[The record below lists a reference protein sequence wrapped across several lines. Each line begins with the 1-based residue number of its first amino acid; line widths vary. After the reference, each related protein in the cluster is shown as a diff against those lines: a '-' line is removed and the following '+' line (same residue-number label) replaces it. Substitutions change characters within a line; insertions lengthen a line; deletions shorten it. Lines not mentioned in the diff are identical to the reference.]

1 MAFETLRNT
10 VYFLREN
17 LRQRKENR
25 KPGQRNY
32 MKKKQVSPTADPQYR
47 TLIEKAADKKAPF
60 AEKTKGYYRFSREFP
75 DRVDAEGYRI
85 NEQNDDKPL
94 SHRGLVLLTIALP
107 ILFAVGF
114 VLTDTALEI
123 SDAPPPEVPSIE
135 EENISVDN
143 QFGEVTTLPQ
153 DDFGENATDEFILPT
168 DVPIEDIP
176 TEDTTLFI
184 PPPPE
189 TTTGFA
195 DAPVEDGQFGTQED
209 VWG

>member
-1 MAFETLRNT
+1 MAFDTLRNT
-10 VYFLREN
+10 VDFLREN

-47 TLIEKAADKKAPF
+47 ELIEKSADKKAPF

-85 NEQNDDKPL
+85 NEQNEDKPL
-94 SHRGLVLLTIALP
+94 SRRGLALLTISLL
-107 ILFAVGF
+107 ILFAAGF
-114 VLTDTALEI
+114 VFTNTALEI
-123 SDAPPPEVPSIE
+123 SDAPPPEIPSLE
-135 EENISVDN
+135 DDISVDS

-153 DDFGENATDEFILPT
+153 DSSVEYATDGFVLPT
-168 DVPIEDIP
+168 DLPLENAP
-176 TEDTTLFI
+176 TESATLFI

-189 TTTGFA
+189 NTTRFS

>member
-1 MAFETLRNT
+1 MAFETMRNT

-32 MKKKQVSPTADPQYR
+32 MKKKQVGHTTDPQYHE
-47 TLIEKAADKKAPF
+47 LLNQAADRKAPF

-85 NEQNDDKPL
+85 NEQSDSKPL
-94 SHRGLVLLTIALP
+94 SHKAIALLTVAL
-107 ILFAVGF
+107 IVLFAIGF
-114 VLTDTALEI
+114 VLTDTALEV
-123 SDAPPPEVPSIE
+123 SDAPPPEVPSDAE
-135 EENISVDN
+135 DASVDS
-143 QFGEVTTLPQ
+143 QFGEITTLSPE
-153 DDFGENATDEFILPT
+153 DSGEHANGDFILPT
-168 DVPIEDIP
+168 DIPMDLMP
-176 TEDTTLFI
+176 TEEATLFI

-195 DAPVEDGQFGTQED
+195 DAPVEDGSFGNQED
-209 VWG
+209 AWG

>member
-32 MKKKQVSPTADPQYR
+32 MKKKQVSEQTDPQYR
-47 TLIEKAADKKAPF
+47 ERIEKAADRKAPF
-60 AEKTKGYYRFSREFP
+60 AEKTKSYYRFSREFP

-85 NEQNDDKPL
+85 NEQTQAKPL
-94 SHRGLVLLTIALP
+94 SRRGLILLTVALP
-107 ILFAVGF
+107 VLFAIGF
-114 VLTDTALEI
+114 VLTSTALGI
-123 SDAPPPEVPSIE
+123 SDPPPPEVPSDAE
-135 EENISVDN
+135 QVSVDS
-143 QFGEVTTLPQ
+143 QFGEATTLPQ
-153 DDFGENATDEFILPT
+153 DAFGENATGDFVLPT
-168 DVPIEDIP
+168 DIP
-176 TEDTTLFI
+176 MEETPMQDTTLFI

-195 DAPVEDGQFGTQED
+195 DAPVEDGNFGEQSD